1 MTVLVKPRPQPDLGC
16 CAHFPSH
23 AQHVHCRG
31 AGWHEMRSMHSARHP
46 APRHPTL
53 GAPRLGSGAVGPGA
67 VEPVALG
74 AVGPGAVGPAFA
86 TQPWT
91 YRPQRA
97 AAGYSRCETGSPRAP
112 HARRPPHLTVRLRS
126 PGGSCDVS
134 DHMCGTWLAP
144 FALSFF
150 TTCGAVAS
158 PLHGAA
164 AEKRAMAYAAKPLVV
179 RCTNR

>member
-1 MTVLVKPRPQPDLGC
+1 MTVLVRPRPQPDLGC

-53 GAPRLGSGAVGPGA
+53 EAPRLGSGAVGPGA

-112 HARRPPHLTVRLRS
+112 HARRPPHLTVRSRS
-126 PGGSCDVS
+126 PDPRQFLRCERPYVWHMAGSICPILLHYLRCRSQPPTRGGGREAGYGVCS
-134 DHMCGTWLAP
+134 
-144 FALSFF
+144 
-150 TTCGAVAS
+150 
-158 PLHGAA
+158 
-164 AEKRAMAYAAKPLVV
+164 
-179 RCTNR
+179 